1 MEPRETPK
9 TNPPGAAGASVPGA
23 VGVSPAGAVGT
34 SLPGAAGAAA
44 GVGSSGAVGA
54 VAGVD
59 PAGAA
64 GVGSP
69 GAVGASSA
77 GAAGTS
83 PSDAAGVSPA
93 GAVGTSLPGAAG
105 ASPSS
110 AAGVG
115 SAGAVGTSLPGAVRA
130 SIADSLAA
138 VDAELARRYPGDPG
152 TRQPVHTVYVP
163 ADLFT
168 AGTVR
173 DWGDRALAALDE
185 HARDAASFAAV
196 LGLPDDLA
204 EPVHTRV
211 RAKLAREPVEDLRID
226 FEDGYGLRPD
236 AEEDAA
242 ADRAAALVAAACAE
256 GTAPPYVGIR
266 MKCLEAAVRDRGI
279 RTLDIFLTGLL
290 AAGGLP
296 DGLVLTLP
304 KVTYAEQ
311 VTAMARL
318 CEEFEKARGLARGR
332 LGFEIQIETTQ
343 AVLGSDGRA
352 TVARMIDAAEGR
364 ATGLHY
370 GTFDY
375 SAACGV
381 GAAHQSMEHPAADHA
396 KAVMQVAAAG
406 TGVRLSDG
414 STNVLPVGP
423 TERVHDA
430 WRLHHRL
437 VRRSLA
443 RAYYQG
449 WDMHPGHLPT
459 RYAAVYAFYREGLE
473 AAAERLAAY
482 VARTAGGTG
491 IADEPATAKALSGHL
506 LRGLDCGALDGA
518 EVERLT
524 GLDRAELDALAGRTP
539 AAP

>member
-1 MEPRETPK
+1 MVRRET
-9 TNPPGAAGASVPGA
+9 VE
-23 VGVSPAGAVGT
+23 
-34 SLPGAAGAAA
+34 
-44 GVGSSGAVGA
+44 
-54 VAGVD
+54 
-59 PAGAA
+59 
-64 GVGSP
+64 
-69 GAVGASSA
+69 
-77 GAAGTS
+77 
-83 PSDAAGVSPA
+83 
-93 GAVGTSLPGAAG
+93 
-105 ASPSS
+105 
-110 AAGVG
+110 
-115 SAGAVGTSLPGAVRA
+115 TSLPGAVRDG
-130 SIADSLAA
+130 IAASLAA

-163 ADLFT
+163 ADAFT
-168 AGTVR
+168 ADTVR
-173 DWGDRALAALDE
+173 SWGDQALAALDE
-185 HARDAASFAAV
+185 HAPDAASLAAV

-204 EPVHTRV
+204 EPVHRRM
-211 RAKLAREPVEDLRID
+211 RAKLEREPVEDLRID
-226 FEDGYGLRPD
+226 FEDGYGPRPD

-242 ADRAAALVAAACAE
+242 AARAASLVAAAHAE
-256 GTAPPYVGIR
+256 GTAPPSVGIR
-266 MKCLEAAVRDRGI
+266 MKCMEAAVRDRGI

-290 AAGGLP
+290 DSGGLP

-304 KVTYAEQ
+304 KVSHPEQ
-311 VTAMARL
+311 ITAMVRL
-318 CEEFEKARGLARGR
+318 CEEFERARGLAPGR

-343 AVLGSDGRA
+343 AVLGPDGRA
-352 TVARMIDAAEGR
+352 TVARMIDAAQGR

-381 GAAHQSMEHPAADHA
+381 SPAHQSLDHPVADHA

-459 RYAAVYAFYREGLE
+459 RYAAVYGFYREGLE
-473 AAAERLAAY
+473 TAAARLSAY
-482 VARTAGGTG
+482 VRRAGG
-491 IADEPATAKALSGHL
+491 AVMDEPATARALSGHL
-506 LRGLDCGALDGA
+506 LRGLDCGALDPA
-518 EVERLT
+518 EVEHLT
-524 GLDRAELDALAGRTP
+524 GVPRTQLDALAGRPP
-539 AAP
+539 AGPPN